1 MDFIVDIFDYIS
13 NLGSMV
19 MIPIM
24 IMVVGLLFRL
34 NILKAIRA
42 GIMVGIGFVGLNLVL
57 TIIWDYVGPV
67 TNILIER
74 FDLNLSVVDAGW
86 AAAAGV
92 AFATKV
98 GAVII
103 PFIILINFL
112 MLLFRQTKTV
122 NIDIWNYWHYAFT
135 GAVIM
140 TVTDNFWYGLYGA
153 AAHAIIA
160 LKIADIAAPRVQQVI
175 GIPGISIPQGFAVTT
190 IPIYLLL
197 DKLYDKIPFMNKRK
211 IDTDAVQKKLGVL
224 GEPLMIG
231 FILGI
236 LLGLAV
242 GYDVKKVLELGIS
255 MAALMLLLPRMVKVI
270 MEGLVPISD
279 AAKSFLE
286 KRFKGSE
293 FYIGLDS
300 AVTLGHATTITVA
313 ILLIPITLVLAMI
326 LPLNTTLPFGD
337 LAATAFFIAM
347 ATPIHRG
354 DILRTLISGTIV
366 MAIILLIASYFA
378 PIITESAVNT
388 GFAFPE
394 NATKITALSAGNLI
408 ALILSLLAKIKIVGA
423 ILILA
428 IVAGVLAIFRS
439 KKSTKSTGSS
449 MEV

>member
-1 MDFIVDIFDYIS
+1 MDFIVDIFDYI
-13 NLGSMV
+13 NDLGSMV

-24 IMVVGLLFRL
+24 IAVVGLLFRL

-57 TIIWDYVGPV
+57 TLIWNYVGPV
-67 TNILIER
+67 TNILIEK

-98 GAVII
+98 GAIII

-112 MLLFRQTKTV
+112 MLLLRQTKTV

-135 GAVIM
+135 GAIIM
-140 TVTDNFWYGLYGA
+140 TVTGSFWYGLYGA

-160 LKIADIAAPRVQQVI
+160 LKIADISAPRVQEVI

-211 IDTDAVQKKLGVL
+211 IDADAVQKKLGVM

-231 FILGI
+231 LILGI
-236 LLGLAV
+236 ILGIAV
-242 GYDVKKVLELGIS
+242 GYDVKQVLELGIS

-279 AAKSFLE
+279 AAKTFLE

-300 AVTLGHATTITVA
+300 AVTLGHSTTITVG

-366 MAIILLIASYFA
+366 MAIVLLIASYFA
-378 PIITESAVNT
+378 PIITDTAVNT
-388 GFAFPE
+388 GFKFPE
-394 NATKITALSAGNLI
+394 NATSITALSAGNLI
-408 ALILSLLAKIKIVGA
+408 ALVLSLLAKIKVVGV

-428 IVAGVLAIFRS
+428 VVAGVLAVFRTKKAS
-439 KKSTKSTGSS
+439 KNNISS